1 MIKLLEQC
9 PPAWQPSLNDLLIG
23 NVGKDL
29 EAFLSAELASGREIY
44 PSIDSVF
51 KCLQT
56 LEIPDVKAVILGQDP
71 YYQPGQA
78 SGRAFEVG
86 EGVALPPSLVNILK
100 LLERDLGTKAKSGG
114 LLAHWE
120 REGVLLLNTVLTVNK
135 GQPASHRNRG
145 WELITD
151 RIIEVIVASQTHTA
165 FLLWG
170 AQAQKKAQLVAGD
183 TNLVLMAPHPSPL
196 SAHRGFFDCQHFSL
210 TNKWLA
216 LHGQLTIEWL
226 AHSSSCRSLKLE
238 PL

>member
-9 PPAWQPSLNDLLIG
+9 PQAWQPLLNDLLIG
-23 NVGKDL
+23 SVGKEL
-29 EAFLSAELASGREIY
+29 EAFLSAELASGREVY

-56 LEIPDVKAVILGQDP
+56 LGTPDVKAVILGQDP
-71 YYQPGQA
+71 YHQPGQA
-78 SGRAFEVG
+78 SGRAFEVR

-120 REGVLLLNTVLTVNK
+120 REGVLLLNTVLTVSK

-151 RIIEVIVASQTHTA
+151 RIIEAIGASQTHTA

-183 TNLVLMAPHPSPL
+183 NNLVLTAPHPSPL

-210 TNKWLA
+210 TNEWLA
-216 LHGQLTIEWL
+216 SHGQSTIEWF
-226 AHSSSCRSLKLE
+226 ANSSNCRSQKLE
-238 PL
+238 QL